1 MPHLKT
7 LCLWRLDDFPWT
19 SIRPDIPSRR
29 YGILFPRWQK
39 TLQTSKSILQHVRVF
54 KEDLCELVEQLKGLV
69 YLNIYG
75 KTSYKKVELYRLMV
89 KNRFPNS
96 HSDIQTSRF
105 RLWI

>member
-1 MPHLKT
+1 
-7 LCLWRLDDFPWT
+7 
-19 SIRPDIPSRR
+19 RPDIPSRR

-39 TLQTSKSILQHVRVF
+39 TLQASKSILQHVRVF